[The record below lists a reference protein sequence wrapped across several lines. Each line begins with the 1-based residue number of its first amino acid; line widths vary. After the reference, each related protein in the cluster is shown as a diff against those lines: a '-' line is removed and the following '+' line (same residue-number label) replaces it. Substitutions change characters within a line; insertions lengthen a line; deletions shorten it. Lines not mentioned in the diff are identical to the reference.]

1 MLRRTTVA
9 LGLAVLLSLLFPVR
23 AVLEQ
28 GGVDP
33 LQLRLPGIDLAALC
47 AVAAL
52 LPAMA
57 LSRLG
62 QLDRR
67 MPRWNLWLALLAFFS
82 VVFVLLHVS
91 WSLELASVTLR
102 DLLAEAALP
111 LRVGEHGLLRAA
123 EFGARVGVLVSLT
136 GVLLNL
142 QAVPDED
149 APAPRRRARR

>member
-67 MPRWNLWLALLAFFS
+67 MPRWNVWLALLAFFS
-82 VVFVLLHVS
+82 IAFVLLHVS

-102 DLLAEAALP
+102 DLLADAAVPLP
-111 LRVGEHGLLRAA
+111 VGERSLLRAA
-123 EFGARVGVLVSLT
+123 EFATRVGVLVSLT

-142 QAVPDED
+142 QAAPDED
-149 APAPRRRARR
+149 APAPRRRGRR